1 LAKIYSVEEVKL
13 GLKGGAFASE
23 VIKLSRVGGDV
34 DEKRVRQF
42 NLEYGIA
49 SDRTATRD

>member
-1 LAKIYSVEEVKL
+1 
-13 GLKGGAFASE
+13 
-23 VIKLSRVGGDV
+23 V

-49 SDRTATRD
+49 SDRTATRDWLSVGFSPLRFHSKQITNVQSTFQ